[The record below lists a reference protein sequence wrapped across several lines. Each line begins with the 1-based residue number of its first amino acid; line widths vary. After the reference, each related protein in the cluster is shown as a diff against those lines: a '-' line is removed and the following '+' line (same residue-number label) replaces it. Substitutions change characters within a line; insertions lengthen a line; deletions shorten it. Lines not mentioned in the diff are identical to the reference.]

1 MPNLMIP
8 GPLVHLPIT
17 DSLVIANSNMEIEC
31 FKFTSLKSATD
42 NKINAQKEAH
52 AATED
57 GKAV

>member
-1 MPNLMIP
+1 MIP